1 MNKKHKQVLGI
12 VFLNFLIICIFLSV
26 NVNAQEYTLQL
37 KTNDEFVWEVK
48 ELNKDKFEYTFN
60 AEPNFDIGDQIKI
73 VIREVIDIELN
84 RWTIVVAFWDFGTD
98 WSVDGEIQYLTIGQY
113 PEVYDDYLFIPAPVE
128 DYLEIAVDNLPSEYY
143 LLDSALGI
151 GRQGRSDTGYI
162 YKAEKTFDIS
172 GVITSETYF
181 DDVGTLIVKMEG
193 TFFLVPSGFSF
204 IGFMVIGI
212 ISIIAIFLKKNKI
225 RFS

>member
-1 MNKKHKQVLGI
+1 M
-12 VFLNFLIICIFLSV
+12 
-26 NVNAQEYTLQL
+26 
-37 KTNDEFVWEVK
+37 NDEFIWEVK

-84 RWTIVVAFWDFGTD
+84 RWTIIVAFWDFGTD

-128 DYLEIAVDNLPSEYY
+128 DYLETAVDNLPSEYY
-143 LLDSALGI
+143 LEPPTTI
-151 GRQGRSDTGYI
+151 GRQAKSDTNKEYR
-162 YKAEKTFDIS
+162 AEKNFDIS
-172 GVITSETYF
+172 GVIISETYF
-181 DDVGTLIVKMEG
+181 DDVGTVIVKMEG
-193 TFFLVPSGFSF
+193 TFFLVPLGFSF
-204 IGFMVIGI
+204 IGFMAIAI